1 MKIAY
6 IAHPVGGDVE
16 NNLSLIRKIVL
27 KINLEEE
34 NTVPFVPYYSDVA
47 SMDDSNPEQRARGI
61 KNNIHLIKFCD
72 ELRLYGDRISE
83 GMWLEIA
90 KAIELNIPIKIYS
103 DNITKDLLKNRK
115 RKQKFRAAIVE
126 AIISNCEIT
135 QKKTGEAQYEISQN
149 DLEKIILE
157 ITNAVMKDEI

>member
-16 NNLSLIRKIVL
+16 NNLTLIREIVL

-34 NTVPFVPYYSDVA
+34 DVVPFVPYYSDVV

-61 KNNIHLIKFCD
+61 KNNIHLLQFCD

-90 KAIELNIPIKIYS
+90 KARELNIPIRICS
-103 DNITKDLLKNRK
+103 DNIPDNILEERA
-115 RKQKFRAAIVE
+115 RKQRLRVVIVE
-126 AIISNCEIT
+126 AILSNSEIT
-135 QKKTGEAQYEISQN
+135 QKKTGEVQHHLSSN
-149 DLEKIILE
+149 DLEQIILD
-157 ITNAVMKDEI
+157 ITNEVMKDGV

>member
-16 NNLSLIRKIVL
+16 NNLTLIREIVL

-34 NTVPFVPYYSDVA
+34 DVVPFVPYYSDVV

-61 KNNIHLIKFCD
+61 KNNIHLLQFCD

-83 GMWLEIA
+83 GMCLEIA
-90 KAIELNIPIKIYS
+90 KAIELGIPIKIYS

-115 RKQKFRAAIVE
+115 IKQKLRAAIVE

-157 ITNAVMKDEI
+157 IINAVTKDEV

>member
-16 NNLSLIRKIVL
+16 NNLTSIRKIVL

-34 NTVPFVPYYSDVA
+34 NTVPFVPYYSDVV

-61 KNNIHLIKFCD
+61 KNNIHLLQFCD

-90 KAIELNIPIKIYS
+90 KAIELGIPIKIYS

-115 RKQKFRAAIVE
+115 IKQKLRAAIVE

-149 DLEKIILE
+149 DLEKIILN
-157 ITNAVMKDEI
+157 ITNAVMKDEV